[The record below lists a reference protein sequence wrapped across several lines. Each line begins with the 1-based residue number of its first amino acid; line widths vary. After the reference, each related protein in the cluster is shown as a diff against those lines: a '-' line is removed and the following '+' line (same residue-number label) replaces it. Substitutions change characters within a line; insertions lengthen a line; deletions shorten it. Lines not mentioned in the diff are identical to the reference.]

1 MHHLA
6 EDVARQPFQR
16 FLGTGRTAHH
26 VTHRRDDFLHT
37 HFPVIRFE
45 LRQFLEAERHAHLV
59 ASCRADQAVYLVEV
73 QRRQLVHDN
82 AHGDIFALSRIH
94 TGNEAVQDKGIQR
107 SDNAFHFR
115 IVRYQ
120 QVARILRV
128 AHFQV
133 EVITVTVEYPV
144 TLFGRQTRGIDAQ
157 CTDHTFQ
164 LFHRAIFQSGLE
176 RTEQRGNLV
185 VGLQYLEDGLVTLVQ
200 ERQDMRHIRILA

>member
-1 MHHLA
+1 ML
-6 EDVARQPFQR
+6 
-16 FLGTGRTAHH
+16 TGH
-26 VTHRRDDFLHT
+26 
-37 HFPVIRFE
+37 
-45 LRQFLEAERHAHLV
+45 
-59 ASCRADQAVYLVEV
+59 
-73 QRRQLVHDN
+73 
-82 AHGDIFALSRIH
+82 FALSRIH
-94 TGNEAVQDKGIQR
+94 TGNEAVQDKGVQR

-164 LFHRAIFQSGLE
+164 LFHRAIFKAVWNGPSSGATSLSVSS
-176 RTEQRGNLV
+176 TSKMV
-185 VGLQYLEDGLVTLVQ
+185 W
-200 ERQDMRHIRILA
+200 

>member
-1 MHHLA
+1 MPVLFDEVPCRLAADPARRHIRDFRGGYEAVHIFVQIDGSLVPVYRDTLLDLHHLA

-82 AHGDIFALSRIH
+82 AHGDILPCPVFTRV
-94 TGNEAVQDKGIQR
+94 TGG
-107 SDNAFHFR
+107 
-115 IVRYQ
+115 
-120 QVARILRV
+120 
-128 AHFQV
+128 
-133 EVITVTVEYPV
+133 
-144 TLFGRQTRGIDAQ
+144 
-157 CTDHTFQ
+157 
-164 LFHRAIFQSGLE
+164 SG
-176 RTEQRGNLV
+176 
-185 VGLQYLEDGLVTLVQ
+185 
-200 ERQDMRHIRILA
+200 